1 MLLINNKSK
10 HTLGGFTNSQLQPNW
25 LKWPG
30 TKLTVTSKRMKF
42 NQGYNKTVPLPP
54 RPLLN
59 YLGCFQLCPK
69 VFSMS
74 GQVTPAIL
82 TSIGRR
88 WGWREPVDCGA
99 LIWKRVLEI
108 SVWGAFFVYLRVN
121 IFNSQGKSLKCP
133 SELGRTHE
141 VSVTCPW
148 YYLLIY
154 TYVSV
159 SVAAL
164 HN

>member
-1 MLLINNKSK
+1 M
-10 HTLGGFTNSQLQPNW
+10 
-25 LKWPG
+25 
-30 TKLTVTSKRMKF
+30 
-42 NQGYNKTVPLPP
+42 
-54 RPLLN
+54 
-59 YLGCFQLCPK
+59 
-69 VFSMS
+69 
-74 GQVTPAIL
+74 
-82 TSIGRR
+82 
-88 WGWREPVDCGA
+88 
-99 LIWKRVLEI
+99 
-108 SVWGAFFVYLRVN
+108 YLRVN